1 MCVLWGNEIYV
12 PRSGWDDAQVG
23 ARRTPPLSLSKMA
36 RGKVAAFGTSGWFLV
51 KVLELILVWGP
62 YEVGDL
68 RGRTWG
74 RVIDEVGGV
83 RGLCHRWGEVIVGHV
98 GFLVMWWSHK
108 DFGGVSWFFGGQVSG
123 VGELCGVVFMVFKR
137 CGGVYVVWEY
147 YCGVSAEVY
156 VRSGNTVSVTSK
168 YLKVLPLVLQ
178 SINKERESI

>member
-1 MCVLWGNEIYV
+1 M
-12 PRSGWDDAQVG
+12 
-23 ARRTPPLSLSKMA
+23 
-36 RGKVAAFGTSGWFLV
+36 
-51 KVLELILVWGP
+51 
-62 YEVGDL
+62 
-68 RGRTWG
+68 
-74 RVIDEVGGV
+74 
-83 RGLCHRWGEVIVGHV
+83 
-98 GFLVMWWSHK
+98 
-108 DFGGVSWFFGGQVSG
+108 SG